1 MYVQFEEITT
11 LYFNN
16 SLHAKERYTCLNF
29 LIQLGVS
36 SVCITC
42 SKKKRTLED
51 REWPQRQFNSDMC
64 QHNQMYRVVSC

>member
-1 MYVQFEEITT
+1 MFSLKKLLHCTLTT
-11 LYFNN
+11 VCMQR
-16 SLHAKERYTCLNF
+16 KDI

-64 QHNQMYRVVSC
+64 QHNQMYRVVS